1 MMNIFL
7 NNLNSLNNPYLA
19 HKLSN
24 LKENSFEKID
34 NGGGDLISDIEKISF
49 VSMKIHKQIYK
60 KN

>member
-7 NNLNSLNNPYLA
+7 KNLNSLNNPYLA

-34 NGGGDLISDIEKISF
+34 NGGGGI
-49 VSMKIHKQIYK
+49 
-60 KN
+60 